1 MDTVLLPILDAVRET
16 LGTQLAS
23 TLGGEACYLS
33 IVPGQQVV
41 ADWCSCGGRGCGG
54 QATVRLTD
62 VYPSSERF
70 PSPDGTTKTACV
82 VVLAAVIEVSVLR
95 CVPRPK
101 DRATVT
107 PAEQTT
113 AALVAADDAMA
124 MAKTLACCPQVQD
137 RPNVLGRWT
146 PVDSG
151 DCGGGKMTVTVQL
164 RRRR

>member
-1 MDTVLLPILDAVRET
+1 MLLPILDAVRAE
-16 LGTQLAS
+16 LGGALES
-23 TLGGEACYLS
+23 TLGGAACYLA

-41 ADWCSCGGRGCGG
+41 ADWCSCGGQSCGG

-82 VVLAAVIEVSVLR
+82 IVLAAVIEVAVLR
-95 CVPRPK
+95 CVPRVKGKVLPS
-101 DRATVT
+101 
-107 PAEQTT
+107 PAEQTQ
-113 AALVAADDAMA
+113 AALVAADDAIA
-124 MAKTLACCPQVQD
+124 MAKALACCDELQD
-137 RPNVLGRWT
+137 RPNVLGRWN

>member
-1 MDTVLLPILDAVRET
+1 MDTTLGPLLDAVRIT
-16 LGTQLAS
+16 LGERLGS
-23 TLGGEACYLS
+23 TLGGEPCHLS

-41 ADWCSCGGRGCGG
+41 ADWCTCGGRECGG
-54 QATVRLTD
+54 QATVRLSD
-62 VYPSSERF
+62 VFPSSERF

-82 VVLAAVIEVSVLR
+82 VMLAAIIEVQVLR
-95 CVPRPK
+95 CVPRVKGKVMP
-101 DRATVT
+101 T
-107 PAEQTT
+107 PAEQTQ

-124 MAKTLACCPQVQD
+124 MAKALACCDEVQS
-137 RPNVLGRWT
+137 RPNVIGRWV